1 MSAPPLTPA
10 RIAQLGQGFRET
22 KALHSAVEL
31 GVFAALAQ
39 GPLDLAALRGQ
50 IGIHQ
55 RGARDFFDTLVA
67 LGLLER
73 DANGCYANVPAAER
87 YLVAGSP
94 TYIGGLLD
102 HVRVHEYPVWNF
114 LTRALQTG
122 EPQSPAGAVGLYPA
136 LYADPAALDT
146 FIGGMSGGSALVAEA
161 LVAKF
166 PWQGYRTLIDVG
178 SAEGCVPVQIA
189 QRHAH
194 IVGGG
199 FDLAPV
205 AAKFENYVRA
215 HGLSHRLQFYPGDFL
230 ADELPAC
237 DVLIMGRVLHNWDL
251 PTKQMLLKKAHEA
264 LRGGGALI
272 VYERFIDDARR
283 ESAAGLLASLNMLVM
298 TAGGFD
304 YSGADCIGWM
314 REAGF
319 KDMRIERLT
328 LDQSMVVG
336 IKPERGEAVDVG
348 RADEKGKDVKST
360 SDSALLR

>member
-1 MSAPPLTPA
+1 MSALPLTPA

-31 GVFAALAQ
+31 GVFVALAE
-39 GPLDLAALRGQ
+39 GPLDLGALRAR
-50 IGIHQ
+50 IGIHP
-55 RGARDFFDTLVA
+55 RGARDFFDALVA

-73 DANGCYANVPAAER
+73 DANGRYANVRAAER
-87 YLVAGSP
+87 YLVPGSP

-102 HVRVHEYPVWNF
+102 HIRVHEYPVWNF

-146 FIGGMSGGSALVAEA
+146 FVGGMSSGSALVAEA
-161 LVAKF
+161 LTAKF
-166 PWQGYRTLIDVG
+166 PWQRYRTLIDVG

-189 QRHAH
+189 QRHSH

-199 FDLAPV
+199 FDLPAVAP
-205 AAKFENYVRA
+205 KFESYVRA
-215 HGLSHRLQFYPGDFL
+215 HGLSHRLQFHPGDFL
-230 ADELPAC
+230 TDELPAS
-237 DVLIMGRVLHNWDL
+237 DVLVMGRVLHNWDL
-251 PTKQMLLKKAHEA
+251 PTKRMLLSKAHEA
-264 LRGGGALI
+264 LRSGGALI
-272 VYERFIDDARR
+272 VYERLIDDARR
-283 ESAAGLLASLNMLVM
+283 ENAAGLLASLNMLVM

-319 KDMRIERLT
+319 RDMRVESLT
-328 LDQSMVVG
+328 ADQSMIVG
-336 IKPERGEAVDVG
+336 IKAEG
-348 RADEKGKDVKST
+348 RASVSGRKQP
-360 SDSALLR
+360 AM